1 MVYTENSKIRFEYT
15 VLDEYEAGIEL
26 LGHEVKSI
34 KNGHVSLIGSHI
46 IIRGGEA
53 YVVGMKVD
61 PFQKGNTAPMYD
73 PLMTRRILLH
83 KKEILHLARAVDTGG
98 YTIVPINL
106 YANGRRIKM
115 KIALVKG
122 KKLHDKRETLK
133 KRDTDRVLARE
144 YKVR

>member
-1 MVYTENSKIRFEYT
+1 
-15 VLDEYEAGIEL
+15 
-26 LGHEVKSI
+26 
-34 KNGHVSLIGSHI
+34 
-46 IIRGGEA
+46 
-53 YVVGMKVD
+53 
-61 PFQKGNTAPMYD
+61 MYD

-83 KKEILHLARAVDTGG
+83 KKEIVHLARAVDTQG

-115 KIALVKG
+115 KVALVKG